1 MRLFMLHTTDIC
13 KNATQFLLAHDSI
26 YA

>member
-13 KNATQFLLAHDSI
+13 KNATQFLLVHDSI